1 MMKGGSD
8 LLTTA
13 FTNTIY
19 LSFTCRSSLSVNDCQ
34 RDNCTTADEEQC
46 DP

>member
-13 FTNTIY
+13 FTNAIY
-19 LSFTCRSSLSVNDCQ
+19 LSFACCSSLSVN
-34 RDNCTTADEEQC
+34 NS
-46 DP
+46 